1 MSRFSLCRNLL
12 PFFMCGVGPAEEMH
26 LVASF
31 FIEGSPMH
39 YMLKPSGARAKFDRS
54 LVHYLG
60 TLGWTMNDY

>member
-26 LVASF
+26 
-31 FIEGSPMH
+31 
-39 YMLKPSGARAKFDRS
+39 YMLKPSGARANFDRS